1 MEKTTSLAAPVKS
14 DGGMLDVLLDELA
27 ERIARKLA
35 LRGHGTAVP
44 PRYATAKNN
53 PLGSAR
59 AFLDAHRRGHFATF
73 KLRREV
79 VALWTDVETWIESR
93 KAATRERRPA
103 DDTDDDRAL
112 LAKAGVRLGPPNSRA
127 GRR

>member
-14 DGGMLDVLLDELA
+14 DGGVLDMLLDELA
-27 ERIARKLA
+27 ERVFRKIAQRA
-35 LRGHGTAVP
+35 HGAVVP
-44 PRYATAKNN
+44 PRYATAKSN

-59 AFLDAHRRGHFATF
+59 AFLDAHRRGEFATF
-73 KLRREV
+73 KRGREV

-112 LAKAGVRLGPPNSRA
+112 LEAKGLRFRLPNSRA